1 MGEEEGDTVE
11 TCSGGLLGKEIF
23 EEKVFLYKI
32 PIIGI
37 SGCEFSGFLQ
47 VIVNA
52 VNKIVNDCPECDD
65 DSEDGSGSYQA
76 LEVKLEALLQGAHI

>member
-37 SGCEFSGFLQ
+37 SGCEFAGFLQ
-47 VIVNA
+47 VVD
-52 VNKIVNDCPECDD
+52 KIVNDCPECDD

>member
-23 EEKVFLYKI
+23 KEKVFLYKI

-37 SGCEFSGFLQ
+37 SGCEFAGFLQ

-52 VNKIVNDCPECDD
+52 VDKIVN
-65 DSEDGSGSYQA
+65 QNVTTIQKMA
-76 LEVKLEALLQGAHI
+76 LAVTKHSR